1 MKVSFCI
8 DDLRKDGIQKKYIK
22 TSKWAMMLSVGLLTI
37 FTLFTILF
45 AIYGIGLKS
54 TFIVQD
60 VTASNYGEKNTLLV
74 WTVLIAADFII
85 LFLWFI
91 QKLVINGIYGKYI
104 NQRINESLIIS
115 NGIIKY
121 GYQNSV
127 GSTSSDRV
135 IVVIPID
142 GIKSIKINREIERI
156 ELKGTIS
163 SKYYENYSKRITRA
177 PKDNFTEGSF
187 VLFDYF
193 EPELTEFFIKNNAD
207 IVDME

>member
-193 EPELTEFFIKNNAD
+193 EPKLTEFFIKNNAD